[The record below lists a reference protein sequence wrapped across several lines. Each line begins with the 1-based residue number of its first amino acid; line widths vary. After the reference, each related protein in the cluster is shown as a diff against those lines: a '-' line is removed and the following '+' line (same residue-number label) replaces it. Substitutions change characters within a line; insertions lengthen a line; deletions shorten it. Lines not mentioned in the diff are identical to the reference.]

1 MNDTQT
7 IERLYDLRLGP
18 MAEAFSAELARSGD
32 PALSFAER
40 FGFVVERQWTARE
53 EGRLARRL
61 KAAQLKIEA
70 SVEEIDFRATRGLDR
85 AAFLD
90 LAELSFLRGAGN
102 VILTGATGLGKT
114 YLACALADRAL
125 RRGHTALYKR
135 LPKLVF
141 ELALARADGSYLKAL
156 EKLAKVELLL
166 LDDWGLAT
174 VEGQA
179 ANDLMDVIDD
189 RAGVRATIV
198 ASQLPVAEWHH
209 LVADPSIADALLD
222 RLLHRATRIELKG
235 ESLRKRAPRPAQQLT

>member
-40 FGFVVERQWTARE
+40 FGLLVERQWSARE

-70 SVEEIDFRATRGLDR
+70 SVEEIDFRAARGLDHG
-85 AAFLD
+85 AFLE
-90 LAELSFLRGAGN
+90 LAELGFLRSAGN
-102 VILTGATGLGKT
+102 VIVTGATGLGKT

-166 LDDWGLAT
+166 LDDWGLAQ

-222 RLLHRATRIELKG
+222 RLLHRAVRLELKG
-235 ESLRKRAPRPAQQLT
+235 ESLRKRAPRPTPRLT

>member
-1 MNDTQT
+1 MNDAQT
-7 IERLYDLRLGP
+7 IERLYDLRLGA
-18 MAEAFSAELARSGD
+18 MAEAFAAEAARSGD

-40 FGFVVERQWTARE
+40 FGLVVERQWSARE

-61 KAAQLKIEA
+61 KAAQLKLEA
-70 SVEEIDFRATRGLDR
+70 SVEEADLRTPRGLDR
-85 AAFLD
+85 GTFLD
-90 LAELSFLRGAGN
+90 LAELGFLRGAGN

-156 EKLAKVELLL
+156 EKLAKVELLV
-166 LDDWGLAT
+166 LDDWGLAV

-189 RAGVRATIV
+189 RAGVRSTIV
-198 ASQLPVAEWHH
+198 ASQLPVSEWHH

-222 RLLHRATRIELKG
+222 RLLHRAVRIELKG
-235 ESLRKRAPRPAQQLT
+235 ESLRKRGPRPGPELT